1 MPPAAYLL
9 DLYDT
14 LANGDWWAWGTE
26 LAALAGVSTD
36 AIANGFHATRMERN
50 TGAYASGEDGMRH
63 VLAAAGLP
71 DPDPELVGRIL
82 VAEAAF
88 DERVELYPDAL
99 PTIAALR
106 ERGARLALV
115 SNCSHSTRAIVDR
128 LGFEELF
135 DTVVLSFELG
145 VRKPDAEIYE
155 AALSG
160 VGADASDALFVD
172 DQTAYC
178 DGARALGID
187 TRLIV
192 RPTAQP
198 AEGFS
203 DPNGHRVIASL
214 DALL

>member
-14 LANGDWWAWGTE
+14 LAYGDWWTWTVE
-26 LAALAGVSTD
+26 LAELTGATPE
-36 AIANGFHATRMERN
+36 AIARGFHATRLERN
-50 TGAYASGEDGMRH
+50 TGAYPSAEQSLRH
-63 VLAAAGLP
+63 VLEAAGE
-71 DPDPELVGRIL
+71 PEPSPSLLRRAVA
-82 VAEAAF
+82 AEAAF
-88 DERVELYPDAL
+88 DERVALYDDAL

-115 SNCSHSTRAIVDR
+115 SNCSHTTRQIVDR

-145 VRKPDAEIYE
+145 VRKPDAGIYR
-155 AALSG
+155 AALDG
-160 VGADASDALFVD
+160 VGARPGEALFVD

-192 RPTAQP
+192 RPTAHP
-198 AEGFS
+198 AEGFAA
-203 DPNGHRVIASL
+203 PNGHRVIASL
-214 DALL
+214 GDLL

>member
-1 MPPAAYLL
+1 VPAAAYLL

-14 LANGDWWAWGTE
+14 LANGDWWAWSAE
-26 LAALAGVSTD
+26 LAELAGVTPE
-36 AIANGFHATRMERN
+36 AIARGFHETRMERN
-50 TGAYASGEDGMRH
+50 TGVYRSGEDSIRH
-63 VLAAAGLP
+63 VLAAAGVP
-71 DPDPELVGRIL
+71 DPAPALVQRIL
-82 VAEAAF
+82 AAEAAF
-88 DERVELYPDAL
+88 DEGVRLYDDAL

-128 LGFEELF
+128 LGFDELF

-145 VRKPDAEIYE
+145 VRKPDAGIYQ
-155 AALSG
+155 AALAG
-160 VGADASDALFVD
+160 VGADASEALFVD

-178 DGARALGID
+178 DGARALGIE

-192 RPTAQP
+192 RPTARP
-198 AEGFS
+198 AEGFA

-214 DALL
+214 GELV